1 MHDIRQIHC
10 EVVDRCHIRNDEG
23 CSLVVEP
30 VSSDR
35 LIIDKHSATRSM
47 KTTNRVGHPDTH
59 ITRLEDGHL
68 GTTHG
73 GRLTRVNVE
82 TLPSRHD
89 VFDFV
94 LSHQGLRVH
103 AHTFGTPCVT
113 ISDRVTSSDM
123 NPTRYRESF
132 CGICVSYTNL
142 TVGRD
147 THAFGVFGFETN
159 VLMCVRSTGA
169 IDFDTTHV
177 RCSWTRFKSQYI
189 RRTVSTVSI
198 CVYR

>member
-94 LSHQGLRVH
+94 LSHGGFGVH
-103 AHTFGTPCVT
+103 AHTLGTP
-113 ISDRVTSSDM
+113 RVPVYNSTSSRHM
-123 NPTRYRESF
+123 NMTRNCESL
-132 CGICVSYTNL
+132 CGICVSYTNF
-142 TVGRD
+142 TVRCD

-159 VLMCVRSTGA
+159 VLMCVRSTGT
-169 IDFDTTHV
+169 IDFDRAYV
-177 RCSWTRFKSQYI
+177 RRSWTRFKSQ
-189 RRTVSTVSI
+189 
-198 CVYR
+198 